1 MAPPTG
7 VTFNPEGGKKR
18 RRKQQPIT
26 AEVEEDI
33 QGIDVQSATYDY
45 TSEDEDEEVIQRPS
59 PSPSTSSASTVAA
72 DKKKKHKHA
81 EGEVEEFPSTSSAST
96 AASSKKGK
104 RKHAEVEDEDDDDDE
119 EEIID
124 MTGSS
129 SKTTPKTK
137 KRRRLM
143 INDSLC
149 FANYNQRFSR
159 AKQHS
164 LIRVGKNGKL
174 EFDFGISNRDLPS
187 LLSCILTSF
196 NKDSEL
202 IQHLKSEPRIVRLI
216 KESFKDLMSNL
227 KA

>member
-18 RRKQQPIT
+18 KRKQQVKAAEIAAGAEMEET
-26 AEVEEDI
+26 LDMRDRQEVMDNVTSEEDEVEE
-33 QGIDVQSATYDY
+33 VAP
-45 TSEDEDEEVIQRPS
+45 RPPP
-59 PSPSTSSASTVAA
+59 PSPSTSSS
-72 DKKKKHKHA
+72 
-81 EGEVEEFPSTSSAST
+81 ST
-96 AASSKKGK
+96 AAAGKK
-104 RKHAEVEDEDDDDDE
+104 RKRKQAEVEDEDEDDDE

-124 MTGSS
+124 MMGSS
-129 SKTTPKTK
+129 SKTIPKTK

-149 FANYNQRFSR
+149 FANYNQRFPR

-164 LIRVGKNGKL
+164 LIRVGKTGKL
-174 EFDFGISNRDLPS
+174 EFDFGIGNHDLPS

-196 NKDSEL
+196 NKDPEL
-202 IQHLKSEPRIVRLI
+202 IQHLKSEPRIVCMI
-216 KESFKDLMSNL
+216 KESFKDLLTNL